1 MIKEEIKLMM
11 YNKKFLIENWFNDIN
26 VVIYKMDNI
35 DEYACLQEWSKIK
48 IGDLTT
54 LQLCDERYNRYLRK
68 ISYWMDEEGND
79 YSYIRDKV
87 IRFVSIHNQYSS
99 FDYKFNLM
107 KEIDGDIMFMMSMC
121 LMKDMNI

>member
-1 MIKEEIKLMM
+1 
-11 YNKKFLIENWFNDIN
+11 
-26 VVIYKMDNI
+26 MDNI
-35 DEYACLQEWSKIK
+35 DEYACLQEWAKIK

-68 ISYWMDEEGND
+68 ISYWMDEEDND